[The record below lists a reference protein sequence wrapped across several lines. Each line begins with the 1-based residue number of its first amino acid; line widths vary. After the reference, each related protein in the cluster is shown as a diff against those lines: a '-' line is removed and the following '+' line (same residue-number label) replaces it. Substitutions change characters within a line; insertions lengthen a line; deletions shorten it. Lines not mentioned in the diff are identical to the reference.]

1 MNKLIWFRELL
12 KVSSFKE
19 EQDPLPLIKWLET
32 VRSKQIFNSHLIDL
46 YDLDSW
52 YVENKTGNIH
62 SRSGEFFSIK
72 GARVASNAA
81 IREIQS
87 WDQPIFTQKEG
98 GVLALIAKEHS
109 SQILFLLHAK
119 AEPGNIDT
127 FQLSPTVQASWSNL
141 RQSHKGNRPSFTEVI
156 LQEVP
161 STLVYASSH
170 NEEGSRF
177 WKKSNQ
183 NQIWMCDPEALSLDY
198 NSELFVWASLSQIKS
213 LALMDNI
220 LNPYV
225 KTIIAPL

>member
-1 MNKLIWFRELL
+1 M
-12 KVSSFKE
+12 KVSSSIE
-19 EQDPLPLIKWLET
+19 EQNPLPLIKWLET
-32 VRSKQIFNSHLIDL
+32 VRSKHTFNSHLINL
-46 YDLDSW
+46 IDLDDW
-52 YVENKTGNIH
+52 YVENETSNIQ

-72 GARVASNAA
+72 GARVSSSAG

-98 GVLALIAKEHS
+98 GVLALIAKEKS

-141 RQSHKGNRPSFTEVI
+141 RQSHKGTRPPFTEVI
-156 LQEVP
+156 LKEVP

-183 NQIWMCDPEALSLDY
+183 NQIWMCDPEGLSLEY

>member
-46 YDLDSW
+46 YDLDAW

-72 GARVASNAA
+72 GARVASKAG

-98 GVLALIAKEHS
+98 GVLALIAKEQS

-156 LQEVP
+156 LKEVP